1 MLVNW
6 LKTCVKLSPEGAAE
20 FERLLKLEENK
31 EIRAMETTWLGKA
44 EAKGVKKG
52 EARAAAKAVEKMRQA
67 VLLGLERRFGAVP
80 PRVRRRLEATRS
92 LERLAEF
99 VARLPSLETV
109 DDLLVPGRAA

>member
-6 LKTCVKLSPEGAAE
+6 LKTCVKLSPGGAAE

-44 EAKGVKKG
+44 EAKGVKQG
-52 EARAAAKAVEKMRQA
+52 EAKAVEKMRQA